1 MNILIEVLDILLWFS
16 NIIVIFT
23 ILGISLNK
31 KNKLKYFIIGSLIL
45 FVLGILRVIIT
56 ENKNLTNIL
65 TPILVP
71 LIILIVT
78 GILSTKKPIR

>member
-1 MNILIEVLDILLWFS
+1 MKILIEVLDILLWFS

-23 ILGISLNK
+23 VLGISSNK

-45 FVLGILRVIIT
+45 IILGILRVIMT

-78 GILSTKKPIR
+78 GILSTKKPTQ

>member
-56 ENKNLTNIL
+56 ENKNLTSIL
-65 TPILVP
+65 TTILVP

>member
-23 ILGISLNK
+23 ILGISSNK

-45 FVLGILRVIIT
+45 FILGILRVIMT
-56 ENKNLTNIL
+56 ENKNLTSIL
-65 TPILVP
+65 IPILVP

>member
-1 MNILIEVLDILLWFS
+1 MNILVEVLDILLWFS

-23 ILGISLNK
+23 VLGISSNK
-31 KNKLKYFIIGSLIL
+31 ENKLKYFIIGSLII
-45 FVLGILRVIIT
+45 FILGILWVIMT

>member
-23 ILGISLNK
+23 ILGISSNK
-31 KNKLKYFIIGSLIL
+31 KNKLKYFIIGGLIL
-45 FVLGILRVIIT
+45 FVLGILRVIMT
-56 ENKNLTNIL
+56 ENKNLTSIL
-65 TPILVP
+65 IPILVP

>member
-1 MNILIEVLDILLWFS
+1 MKILIEVLDILLWFS

-23 ILGISLNK
+23 VLGISSNK

-45 FVLGILRVIIT
+45 IILGILRVIMT

-65 TPILVP
+65 IPILVP

-78 GILSTKKPIR
+78 GILSTKKATQ

>member
-1 MNILIEVLDILLWFS
+1 MKILIEVLDILLWFS

-23 ILGISLNK
+23 VLGISSNK

-45 FVLGILRVIIT
+45 IILGILRVIMT

-65 TPILVP
+65 IPILVP

-78 GILSTKKPIR
+78 GILSTKKPTQ

>member
-45 FVLGILRVIIT
+45 FVLGILRVIMT
-56 ENKNLTNIL
+56 ENKNLTSIL
-65 TPILVP
+65 TTILVP